1 MAICSASG
9 IALELVLT
17 RVLSVMYWQSLVYVV
32 ITIALLGFGASGT
45 LLAIAPALQRGNLGT
60 VQLRLIM
67 LYALSALLSIYVI
80 SLIEIDAVNF
90 ASSFSTGLKLT
101 LILLLLTLPF
111 ICLGL
116 SINLMLVRLNS
127 HINLLYCF
135 NLAGSGVGA
144 LLFLSLLAPLGAPK
158 LILLSVL
165 LPLLFSFVLIRNSLR
180 LERIIWLAM
189 IVLLSCACIM
199 PGFSPFTFTPCA
211 SKVMGYMT
219 DSTKY
224 PDAHVEFT
232 KWMPFGRLDV
242 LASDGYYAQGEDG
255 SPVPMKYIT
264 TDGDAYTWLQK
275 AQSDLTRLPRFSF
288 GMNFAY
294 LLKKAPTVLCIGVG
308 GGQDIKLAL
317 AHGAKKVVGVDINP
331 ATIDLIE
338 SQYTDYA
345 GNLKE
350 LGDVTFFAS
359 EGRSF
364 ARHCP
369 DSFDIVYMNGVDTFT
384 ALSSGAYTMV
394 ENYLY
399 TQDAFVDYLN
409 RLADDGIL
417 AISRYAFR
425 TPRETARVF
434 ATALAALNQIGVSTP
449 TDHIIVNIDVD
460 WGTVMVK
467 RTPFTRD
474 EIQTIKVAASN
485 ALHTLVYYPGL
496 EQEPLTEE
504 NLDLYGR
511 RVLDAVPFKDSINM
525 YTALARSWQL
535 GTQGVFFDDYPYDI
549 HPVNDNRPFF
559 YQFFRLRDFFK
570 SASGHMSFAA
580 SGGVLGWSLLLFLVA
595 FSLLAS
601 ALLIILPLFF
611 FRYRKI
617 STTGLA
623 PSIVFFTAIG
633 LAYISIELATIQ
645 RFSLF
650 LGHPVLSMACIMS
663 AFLCVSGLGSLVV
676 NRRSLSNRVLLLVAV
691 LSILILVAGHLTLV
705 PKIQLALLSVAL
717 PLRVLVAIFLTAPLA
732 FFMGMFFPVG
742 IRRLA
747 TTNPAALPWACAAN
761 GSASV
766 VGSVCSI
773 LLAIQLGFSQVLLCG
788 AALYLVALFAGL
800 GGTHPAQ
807 ES

>member
-1 MAICSASG
+1 M
-9 IALELVLT
+9 
-17 RVLSVMYWQSLVYVV
+17 
-32 ITIALLGFGASGT
+32 
-45 LLAIAPALQRGNLGT
+45 
-60 VQLRLIM
+60 
-67 LYALSALLSIYVI
+67 
-80 SLIEIDAVNF
+80 
-90 ASSFSTGLKLT
+90 
-101 LILLLLTLPF
+101 PF
-111 ICLGL
+111 VCLGL

-127 HINLLYCF
+127 QINLLYCC

-158 LILLSVL
+158 LILISLL
-165 LPLLFSFVLIRNSLR
+165 LPLLFSSLLLRESPR
-180 LERIIWLAM
+180 LERMTWLA
-189 IVLLSCACIM
+189 ITVLLSCAFLI
-199 PGFSPFTFTPCA
+199 PGFTPFTFRPCT

-219 DSTKY
+219 DPTKY

-242 LASDGYYAQGEDG
+242 LASDAYYAKGEDG

-294 LLKKAPTVLCIGVG
+294 LLKKAPKVLCIGVG

-317 AHGAKKVVGVDINP
+317 AHGAKKVTGVDINP
-331 ATIDLIE
+331 ATIHLIE

-345 GNLKE
+345 GDLKK
-350 LGDVTFFAS
+350 LGDVTFVAS

-364 ARHCP
+364 ARHST
-369 DSFDIVYMNGVDTFT
+369 DTFDIVYMNGVDTFT

-399 TQDAFVDYLN
+399 TRDAFVDYLN
-409 RLADDGIL
+409 RLNEDGIL
-417 AISRYAFR
+417 SISRYAFR

-434 ATALAALNQIGVSTP
+434 ATALAALNQIGVTTP
-449 TDHIIVNIDVD
+449 TEHIIVNIDVD
-460 WGTVMVK
+460 WGTVLVK
-467 RTPFTRD
+467 RTPFTQD
-474 EIQTIKVAASN
+474 EIQTIKAAATN

-496 EQEPLTEE
+496 EREPVNEE
-504 NLDLYGR
+504 NLNRYGR
-511 RVLDAVPFKDSINM
+511 KVLDAVPYKDSLNM
-525 YTALARSWQL
+525 YTALAQSWQL
-535 GTQGVFFDDYPYDI
+535 GTQDIFFKDYPYDI

-559 YQFFRLRDFFK
+559 YQFFRLGDLFK
-570 SASGHMSFAA
+570 SASGRMSFAA

-595 FSLLAS
+595 FSVIAS
-601 ALLIILPLFF
+601 AFLIILPLFV
-611 FRYRKI
+611 FRYRRI
-617 STTGLA
+617 STKGLA
-623 PSIVFFTAIG
+623 ASIVFFTAIG

-676 NRRSLSNRVLLLVAV
+676 SRWPLSNRALLLAAV
-691 LSILILVAGHLTLV
+691 LSILLLVAGHLTLV
-705 PKIQLALLSVAL
+705 PKIQSALLSIAL
-717 PLRVLVAIFLTAPLA
+717 PLRVVTAILLTAPLA
-732 FFMGMFFPVG
+732 FFMGMFFPTG

-747 TTNPAALPWACAAN
+747 CTNPEALPWACAAN

-773 LLAIQLGFSQVLLCG
+773 LLAIQVGFSQVLLWG
-788 AALYLVALFAGL
+788 AALYIVALLAGL
-800 GGTHPAQ
+800 IGTLSTREP
-807 ES
+807 